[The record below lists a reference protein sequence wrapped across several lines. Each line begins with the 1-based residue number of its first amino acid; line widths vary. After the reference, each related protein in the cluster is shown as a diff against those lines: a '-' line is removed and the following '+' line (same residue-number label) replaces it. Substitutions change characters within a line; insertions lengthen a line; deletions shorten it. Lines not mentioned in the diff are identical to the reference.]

1 MAEEAQEEAAQKE
14 EERQMQVVEDVIKKF
29 EDLVAKYGR
38 TQNLNMFKYFHSPG
52 FTPKHPADVNTI
64 RYILDGNKVKV
75 SCVCGASLDLTDYSK
90 LDKV

>member
-1 MAEEAQEEAAQKE
+1 MSEAAGTEKQTE
-14 EERQMQVVEDVIKKF
+14 QVQDLIKKF

-52 FTPKHPADVNTI
+52 FSVKHPANVNTI

-75 SCVCGASLDLTDYSK
+75 SCICGVSLDLTDYTK